1 MVVPMIIRSPWPNGR
16 GRPLKRAYISVRVRS
31 GILRVQPACLQKETI
46 FPMVSSA
53 VVSYPPVGLM
63 DRDNGQIP
71 IKLVQF

>member
-1 MVVPMIIRSPWPNGR
+1 
-16 GRPLKRAYISVRVRS
+16 
-31 GILRVQPACLQKETI
+31 
-46 FPMVSSA
+46 MVSSA